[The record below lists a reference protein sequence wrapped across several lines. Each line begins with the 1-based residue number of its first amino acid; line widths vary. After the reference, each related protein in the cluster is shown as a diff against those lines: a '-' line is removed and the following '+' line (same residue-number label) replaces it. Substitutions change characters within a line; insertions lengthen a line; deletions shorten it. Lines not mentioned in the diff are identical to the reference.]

1 MKEVLTLDQN
11 FAGHTLFQS
20 VPFGNERLASRF
32 VMAPMTRMF
41 SKDGIPGENV
51 AQYYRKRAENGISLI
66 ITEGTA
72 INHPAAVMSKD
83 IPRFYG
89 EDALNGWANVVKEV
103 HDAGGKIIPQLWHVG
118 AARRAGSEPNI
129 DAPPVSPSGYTLRGK
144 KNENIKALT
153 RDEVAEMIDTYA
165 EAAANA
171 KRIGFDG
178 IELHGAHGYLIDQ
191 FFWEVTNKRNDEY
204 GGNLGE
210 RTKFAA
216 DIVRACRKEVGPDF
230 PIVFRF
236 SQWKGTDYHAK
247 LANNSKELEEFLT
260 PLVEAGVDIFHCS
273 TRRIWEPEFREEDP
287 SLNLAGWTKRITKKP
302 TIAVGSV
309 GINRAYLSN
318 QDNADVSIVDNL
330 KIIDEKIKKAE
341 FDYVAIGRAALAD
354 PEWAVKLKNGKLDQ
368 VTHYTKESENQ
379 LI

>member
-1 MKEVLTLDQN
+1 MLALDQKY
-11 FAGHTLFQS
+11 AGHTLLQS
-20 VPFGNERLASRF
+20 VPFGNEILTSRL
-32 VMAPMTRMF
+32 VMAPMTRIF
-41 SKDGIPGENV
+41 SPDGVPGENV
-51 AQYYRKRAENGISLI
+51 AQYYRKRAENGIGLI

-72 INHPAAVMSKD
+72 INHPAAVMSPD

-89 EDALNGWANVVKEV
+89 EDALNGWANVVNEV
-103 HDAGGKIIPQLWHVG
+103 HEAGGKIIPQLWHVG

-129 DAPPVSPSGYTLRGK
+129 DAPPVSPSGITLKGK
-144 KNENIKALT
+144 HNDKIMALT
-153 RDEVAEMIDTYA
+153 KEEVTEMIATYA

-191 FFWEVTNKRNDEY
+191 FFWEVTNKRDDEY
-204 GGNLGE
+204 GGDLGE

-216 DIVRACRKEVGPDF
+216 DIVRACRKEVGPNF
-230 PIVFRF
+230 PIVFRY
-236 SQWKGTDYHAK
+236 SQWKGTDYQAK
-247 LANNSKELEEFLT
+247 LANNSKELEQLLT

-273 TRRIWEPEFREEDP
+273 TRRIWEPEFKDEDP

-318 QDNADVSIVDNL
+318 QDNDHVTIQDNL
-330 KIIDEKIKKAE
+330 KLIDEKIKAE
-341 FDYVAIGRAALAD
+341 EYDYVAVGRALLAD
-354 PEWAVKLKNGKLDQ
+354 PKWAVKLKNGELDQ
-368 VTHYTKESENQ
+368 VTHYTKESEKQ

>member
-1 MKEVLTLDQN
+1 VKEVLTLDQN

-20 VPFGNERLASRF
+20 VPFGNQRLASRF

-41 SKDGIPGENV
+41 SKDGIPGEDV

-72 INHPAAVMSKD
+72 INHPAAVMSPD

-144 KNENIKALT
+144 KNENIKALS

-191 FFWEVTNKRNDEY
+191 FFWDVTNKRDDEY

-216 DIVRACRKEVGPDF
+216 DVVRACRKEVGPDF

-236 SQWKGTDYHAK
+236 SQWKGSDYQAK
-247 LANNSKELEEFLT
+247 LANNSKELEQFLT

-273 TRRIWEPEFREEDP
+273 TRRIWEPEFRDEDP
-287 SLNLAGWTKRITKKP
+287 SLNLAGWTKRMTKKP

-341 FDYVAIGRAALAD
+341 FDYVAIGRAMLAD

>member
-1 MKEVLTLDQN
+1 MDKEY
-11 FAGHTLFQS
+11 AGHTLLQS
-20 VPFGNERLASRF
+20 VPFGNEMLASRL

-41 SKDGIPGENV
+41 SPNGVPGKNV
-51 AQYYRKRAENGISLI
+51 AQYYRKRAENGIGLI

-72 INHPAAVMSKD
+72 INHPAAVMSPD

-89 EDALNGWANVVKEV
+89 EDAFNGWANVVKEV
-103 HDAGGKIIPQLWHVG
+103 HQAGGKIIPQLWHVG
-118 AARRAGSEPNI
+118 AARKAGSEPNI
-129 DAPPVSPSGYTLRGK
+129 DAPPVSPSGFTLKGK
-144 KNENIKALT
+144 RNEKIKALT
-153 RDEVAEMIDTYA
+153 NQEVTEMINTYA

-204 GGNLGE
+204 GGDIGE
-210 RTKFAA
+210 RAKFAA
-216 DIVRACRKEVGPDF
+216 DVVRACRKEVGSDF
-230 PIVFRF
+230 PIVFRY
-236 SQWKGTDYHAK
+236 SQWKGTDYQAK
-247 LANNSKELEEFLT
+247 LAKNSNELEQLLT

-273 TRRIWEPEFREEDP
+273 TRRIWEPEFIDEDP

-318 QDNADVSIVDNL
+318 QDNAHVTIVDNL
-330 KIIDEKIKKAE
+330 KIIDEKIKAGE
-341 FDYVAIGRAALAD
+341 FDYVAIGRALLAD
-354 PEWAVKLKNGKLDQ
+354 SEWAVKLKNGQLDQ
-368 VTHYTKESENQ
+368 VVHYTKESEKY

>member
-1 MKEVLTLDQN
+1 MLTLNQKQQQV
-11 FAGHTLFQS
+11 GQTLFES
-20 VPFGNERLASRF
+20 VPFGKGKLASRL

-41 SKDGIPGENV
+41 SPNGVPGENV
-51 AQYYRKRAENGISLI
+51 AQYYRKRAENGIGLI

-72 INHPAAVMSKD
+72 INHPAAVMSPD

-89 EDALNGWANVVKEV
+89 EDALAGWARVVKEV
-103 HDAGGKIIPQLWHVG
+103 HEAGGKIIPQIWHVG

-129 DAPPVSPSGYTLRGK
+129 DAPPVSPSGITLKGK
-144 KNENIKALT
+144 KHEQIKALT
-153 RDEVAEMIDTYA
+153 KEEVTEMIDLYA

-178 IELHGAHGYLIDQ
+178 VELHGAHGYLIDQ
-191 FFWEVTNKRNDEY
+191 FFWDLTNKREDEY

-216 DIVRACRKEVGPDF
+216 DIVRACRKAVGPDF

-236 SQWKGTDYHAK
+236 SQWKGTDYEAK
-247 LANNSKELEEFLT
+247 LANNSKELEQFLT
-260 PLVEAGVDIFHCS
+260 PLAEAGVDIFHCS
-273 TRRIWEPEFREEDP
+273 TRRIWEPEFKDEDP
-287 SLNLAGWTKRITKKP
+287 SLNLAGWTKKITKKP
-302 TIAVGSV
+302 TISVGSV

-318 QDNADVSIVDNL
+318 QDNSQVTIQDNL
-330 KIIDEKIKKAE
+330 KIIEEKINAGE
-341 FDYVAIGRAALAD
+341 FDYVAVGRAVLAD
-354 PEWAVKLKNGKLDQ
+354 PEWATKLKNGQLDQ
-368 VTHYTKESENQ
+368 VTHYTKESEND

>member
-1 MKEVLTLDQN
+1 M
-11 FAGHTLFQS
+11 
-20 VPFGNERLASRF
+20 LASRL

-41 SKDGIPGENV
+41 SPGGIPGENV
-51 AQYYRKRAENGISLI
+51 AHYYRKRAENGIGLI

-72 INHPAAVMSKD
+72 INHPAAVQSPD

-89 EDALNGWANVVKEV
+89 EDALTGWAHVVKEV
-103 HDAGGKIIPQLWHVG
+103 HEAGGKIIPQLWHVG
-118 AARRAGSEPNI
+118 AARKAGSEPNI
-129 DAPPVSPSGYTLRGK
+129 EAPPVSPSGFTLKGK
-144 KNENIKALT
+144 SNEKIKALT
-153 RDEVAEMIDTYA
+153 KQEVMDMIDRYA

-191 FFWEVTNKRNDEY
+191 FLWERTNKRNDEY
-204 GGNLGE
+204 GGDIGE

-216 DIVRACRKEVGPDF
+216 DIVRACRKQVGPDF

-236 SQWKGTDYHAK
+236 SQWKGTDYEAK
-247 LANNSKELEEFLT
+247 LANNSNELEQLLS

-273 TRRIWEPEFREEDP
+273 TRRIWEPEFKSEDP

-318 QDNADVSIVDNL
+318 QDHADRTIVDNL
-330 KIIDEKIKKAE
+330 AMIDEKIKAGE
-341 FDYVAIGRAALAD
+341 YDYVAVGRAVLAD
-354 PEWAVKLKNGKLDQ
+354 PEWAVKLKHGQLDQ
-368 VTHYTKESENQ
+368 VTHYTKESEQ
-379 LI
+379 YLS

>member
-1 MKEVLTLDQN
+1 MDQTYV
-11 FAGHTLFQS
+11 GHTLFQS
-20 VPFGNERLASRF
+20 VPFEKEMLTSRL

-41 SKDGIPGENV
+41 SPGGIPGENV
-51 AQYYRKRAENGISLI
+51 AHYYRKRAENGIGLI

-72 INHPAAVMSKD
+72 INHPAAVQSPD

-89 EDALNGWANVVKEV
+89 EDALNGWAHVVHEV
-103 HDAGGKIIPQLWHVG
+103 HEAGGKIIPQLWHVG
-118 AARRAGSEPNI
+118 AARKAGSEPNVE
-129 DAPPVSPSGYTLRGK
+129 APPVSPSGFTLKGK
-144 KNENIKALT
+144 SNEKIKALT
-153 RDEVAEMIDTYA
+153 KQEVLDMIDRYA

-191 FFWEVTNKRNDEY
+191 FFWERTNKRNDEY
-204 GGNLGE
+204 GGNIGE
-210 RTKFAA
+210 RTQFAA

-230 PIVFRF
+230 PIVLRF
-236 SQWKGTDYHAK
+236 SQWKGTDYEAK
-247 LANNSKELEEFLT
+247 LANNSNELEQLLS

-273 TRRIWEPEFREEDP
+273 TRRIWEPEFKDEDL

-318 QDNADVSIVDNL
+318 QDNADRTIVDKL
-330 KIIDEKIKKAE
+330 AMIDEKIEAGDY
-341 FDYVAIGRAALAD
+341 DYVAVGRALLAD
-354 PEWAVKLKNGKLDQ
+354 PEWAIKLKNGQLDR
-368 VTHYTKESENQ
+368 VTHYTKESENY

>member
-1 MKEVLTLDQN
+1 MLVLDQN
-11 FAGHTLFQS
+11 YAGHTLLQS
-20 VPFGNERLASRF
+20 VPFGNEILTSRL
-32 VMAPMTRMF
+32 VMAPMTRIF
-41 SKDGIPGENV
+41 SPDGVPGKNV
-51 AQYYRKRAENGISLI
+51 AQYYRKRAENGIGLI
-66 ITEGTA
+66 ITEGTS
-72 INHPAAVMSKD
+72 INHPAAVMSPD

-103 HDAGGKIIPQLWHVG
+103 HEAGGKIIPQLWHVG
-118 AARRAGSEPNI
+118 AARKAGSLPNV
-129 DAPPVSPSGYTLRGK
+129 DAPPVSPSGFTLRGQ
-144 KNENIKALT
+144 KNEKIKALT
-153 RDEVAEMIDTYA
+153 NKEVAEMIDTYA

-191 FFWEVTNKRNDEY
+191 FFWETTNKRDDEY

-230 PIVFRF
+230 PIVFRY
-236 SQWKGTDYHAK
+236 SQWKGTDYYAK
-247 LANNSKELEEFLT
+247 LANNSQELEQLLT

-273 TRRIWEPEFREEDP
+273 TRRIWEPEFRDEDP

-309 GINRAYLSN
+309 GINRAYLSD
-318 QDNADVSIVDNL
+318 QDNNHVSIQENL
-330 KIIDEKIKKAE
+330 KLIDEKITAGE
-341 FDYVAIGRAALAD
+341 YDYVAVGRALLAD
-354 PEWAVKLKNGKLDQ
+354 PEWAVKLRNGKLDQ

>member
-1 MKEVLTLDQN
+1 MDQK
-11 FAGHTLFQS
+11 FAGHTLLQS
-20 VPFGNERLASRF
+20 VPFGNEMLASRL

-41 SKDGIPGENV
+41 SPEGIPGKNV
-51 AQYYRKRAENGISLI
+51 AQYYRKRAENGIGLI

-72 INHPAAVMSKD
+72 INHPAAVMSPD

-89 EDALNGWANVVKEV
+89 EEALNGWANVVNEV
-103 HDAGGKIIPQLWHVG
+103 HQAGGKIIPQLWHVG
-118 AARRAGSEPNI
+118 AARKAGSEPNI
-129 DAPPVSPSGYTLRGK
+129 DAPTVSPSGLTLRGQR
-144 KNENIKALT
+144 NEKIKALT
-153 RDEVAEMIDTYA
+153 KEEVAEMIDAYA

-191 FFWEVTNKRNDEY
+191 FFWELTNKRTDDY
-204 GGNLGE
+204 GGDLGE

-230 PIVFRF
+230 PIVFRY
-236 SQWKGTDYHAK
+236 SQWKGTDYQAK
-247 LANNSKELEEFLT
+247 LAKNSNELEQLLT

-273 TRRIWEPEFREEDP
+273 TRRIWEPEFKDEDP
-287 SLNLAGWTKRITKKP
+287 SLTLAGWTKRITNKP

-309 GINRAYLSN
+309 GINRAFLSN
-318 QDNADVSIVDNL
+318 QDNDHVTIEDNL
-330 KIIDEKIKKAE
+330 KILDEKIKASE
-341 FDYVAIGRAALAD
+341 FDYVAVGRAILAD
-354 PEWAVKLKNGKLDQ
+354 SEWAVKLKNGHLNQ
-368 VTHYTKESENQ
+368 VVHYTKESEKY

>member
-1 MKEVLTLDQN
+1 MDQKY
-11 FAGHTLFQS
+11 AGHTLLQS
-20 VPFGNERLASRF
+20 VPFGNEMLASRL

-41 SKDGIPGENV
+41 SPEGIPGENV
-51 AQYYRKRAENGISLI
+51 AQYYRKRAENGIGLI

-72 INHPAAVMSKD
+72 INHPAAVMSPD

-89 EDALNGWANVVKEV
+89 EEALNGWANVMNEV
-103 HDAGGKIIPQLWHVG
+103 HQAGGKIIPQLWHVG

-129 DAPPVSPSGYTLRGK
+129 DASPVSPSGFTLKGQRSEK
-144 KNENIKALT
+144 IKALT
-153 RDEVAEMIDTYA
+153 KEEVTEMIDAYA

-191 FFWEVTNKRNDEY
+191 FFWDLTNKRTDEY
-204 GGNLGE
+204 GGGIEE

-230 PIVFRF
+230 PIVFRY
-236 SQWKGTDYHAK
+236 SQWKGTDYQAK
-247 LANNSKELEEFLT
+247 LAKNSNELEQLLS

-273 TRRIWEPEFREEDP
+273 TRRIWEPEFKEEDP
-287 SLNLAGWTKRITKKP
+287 SLTLAGWTKRITKKP

-309 GINRAYLSN
+309 GINRAFLSN
-318 QDNADVSIVDNL
+318 QDHDQVTIEDNL
-330 KIIDEKIKKAE
+330 KMVDEKIKSGE
-341 FDYVAIGRAALAD
+341 FDYVAVGRAILAD
-354 PEWAVKLKNGKLDQ
+354 PEWAVKLKNGHLNQ
-368 VTHYTKESENQ
+368 VVHYTKESEKY

>member
-1 MKEVLTLDQN
+1 LDQKY
-11 FAGHTLFQS
+11 AGHTLLQS
-20 VPFGNERLASRF
+20 VPFGKERLGSRL

-41 SKDGIPGENV
+41 SPNGIPGENV
-51 AQYYRKRAENGISLI
+51 THYYRKRAENGIGLI

-72 INHPAAVMSKD
+72 INHPAAVMSPD

-89 EDALNGWANVVKEV
+89 EDALEAWANVVKEV
-103 HDAGGKIIPQLWHVG
+103 HEAGGKIIPQLWHVG
-118 AARRAGSEPNI
+118 AARRAGSEPNS
-129 DAPPVSPSGYTLRGK
+129 DAPPVSPSGYTLRGQ
-144 KNENIKALT
+144 KNEKIKALT
-153 RDEVAEMIDTYA
+153 RDEVAEMIHTYA

-191 FFWEVTNKRNDEY
+191 FFWEVTNKRDDEY
-204 GGNLGE
+204 GGDLGE

-216 DIVRACRKEVGPDF
+216 DVVRACRKAVGPDF
-230 PIVFRF
+230 PIVFRY
-236 SQWKGTDYHAK
+236 SQWKGTDYQAK
-247 LANNSKELEEFLT
+247 LATNSKELEQFLT
-260 PLVEAGVDIFHCS
+260 PLAEAGVDIFHCS
-273 TRRIWEPEFREEDP
+273 TRRIWEPEFKDEDP
-287 SLNLAGWTKRITKKP
+287 SLNLAGWTKRITNKP

-318 QDNADVSIVDNL
+318 QDNAQVTIEDNL
-330 KIIDEKIKKAE
+330 KIIDEKINAGE
-341 FDYVAIGRAALAD
+341 YDYVAIGRAVLAD
-354 PEWAVKLKNGKLDQ
+354 PEWAVKLKNGNLDQ

>member
-1 MKEVLTLDQN
+1 MDNKY
-11 FAGHTLFQS
+11 AGHTLLQP
-20 VPFGNERLASRF
+20 VPFGNEMLASRL

-41 SKDGIPGENV
+41 SPNGIPGKNV
-51 AQYYRKRAENGISLI
+51 ADYYRKRAENGIGII

-72 INHPAAVMSKD
+72 INHPAAIMNPN

-89 EDALNGWANVVKEV
+89 EDALTAWSNVVHEV
-103 HDAGGKIIPQLWHVG
+103 HQAGGKIIPQLWHVG
-118 AARRAGSEPNI
+118 AARKAGSEPNI
-129 DAPPVSPSGYTLRGK
+129 DAPPVSPSGFTLKGK
-144 KNENIKALT
+144 RNEKIKALT
-153 RDEVAEMIDTYA
+153 TKEVHDLVDAYA

-191 FFWEVTNKRNDEY
+191 FFWEVTNKRYDEF
-204 GGNLGE
+204 GGDIGT

-216 DIVRACRKEVGPDF
+216 DIVRACRKKVGPDF

-236 SQWKGTDYHAK
+236 SQWKGTDYEAK
-247 LANNSKELEEFLT
+247 LARNSIELEQLLI

-273 TRRIWEPEFREEDP
+273 TRRIWEPEFKEEDP
-287 SLNLAGWTKRITKKP
+287 SLNLAGWTKRITNKP
-302 TIAVGSV
+302 TISVGSV

-318 QDNADVSIVDNL
+318 QDNANITIIDNL
-330 KIIDEKIKKAE
+330 KIIDEKIHAGE
-341 FDYVAIGRAALAD
+341 FDYVAVGRAVLAD
-354 PEWAVKLKNGKLDQ
+354 PEWAVKLKNSKLDQ
-368 VTHYTKESENQ
+368 VVHYTKESENY

>member
-1 MKEVLTLDQN
+1 MDKKY
-11 FAGHTLFQS
+11 AGHTLLQS
-20 VPFGNERLASRF
+20 VPFGNEMLSSRL

-41 SKDGIPGENV
+41 SPNGVPGENV
-51 AQYYRKRAENGISLI
+51 AQYYRKRAENGIGLI

-72 INHPAAVMSKD
+72 IDHPAAVMSPD

-103 HDAGGKIIPQLWHVG
+103 HQAGGKIIPQLWHVG
-118 AARRAGSEPNI
+118 AARKAGSEPNM
-129 DAPPVSPSGYTLRGK
+129 DSPPVSPSGFTLKGK
-144 KNENIKALT
+144 RNEKIKALT
-153 RDEVAEMIDTYA
+153 NQEVTEMIHTYA

-191 FFWEVTNKRNDEY
+191 FFWEVTNKRTDEY
-204 GGNLGE
+204 GGDIGE

-216 DIVRACRKEVGPDF
+216 EIVRACRKEVGPDF
-230 PIVFRF
+230 PIVFRY
-236 SQWKGTDYHAK
+236 SQWKGTDYQAK
-247 LANNSKELEEFLT
+247 LANNSNELEQLLI

-273 TRRIWEPEFREEDP
+273 TRRIWEPEFIDEDP
-287 SLNLAGWTKRITKKP
+287 ALNLAGWTKRITKKP

-318 QDNADVSIVDNL
+318 LDNTHVTIVDNL
-330 KIIDEKIKKAE
+330 KLIDEKIKAGE
-341 FDYVAIGRAALAD
+341 FDYVAVGRALLAD
-354 PEWAVKLKNGKLDQ
+354 SEWAIKLKNGQLDQ
-368 VTHYTKESENQ
+368 ALHYTKESEKY

>member
-1 MKEVLTLDQN
+1 LDQTYV
-11 FAGHTLFQS
+11 GHTLFQS
-20 VPFGNERLASRF
+20 VPFGKEMLTSRL

-41 SKDGIPGENV
+41 SPGGIPGENV
-51 AQYYRKRAENGISLI
+51 AHYYRKRAENGIGLI

-72 INHPAAVMSKD
+72 INHPAAVQSPD

-89 EDALNGWANVVKEV
+89 EDALNGWAHVVHEV
-103 HDAGGKIIPQLWHVG
+103 HEAGGKIIPQLWHVG
-118 AARRAGSEPNI
+118 AARKAGSEPNVE
-129 DAPPVSPSGYTLRGK
+129 APPVSPSGFTLKGK
-144 KNENIKALT
+144 SNEKIKALT
-153 RDEVAEMIDTYA
+153 KQEVLDMIDRYA

-191 FFWEVTNKRNDEY
+191 FFWERTNKRNDEY
-204 GGNLGE
+204 GGNIGE
-210 RTKFAA
+210 RTQFAA

-230 PIVFRF
+230 PIVLRF
-236 SQWKGTDYHAK
+236 SQWKGTDYEAK
-247 LANNSKELEEFLT
+247 LANNSNELEQLLS

-273 TRRIWEPEFREEDP
+273 TRRIWEPEFKDEDL

-318 QDNADVSIVDNL
+318 QDNADRTIVDNL
-330 KIIDEKIKKAE
+330 AMIDEKIEAGE
-341 FDYVAIGRAALAD
+341 YDYVAVGRALLAD
-354 PEWAVKLKNGKLDQ
+354 PEWAIKLKNGQLDR
-368 VTHYTKESENQ
+368 VTHYTKESENY

>member
-1 MKEVLTLDQN
+1 VPALDQK
-11 FAGHTLFQS
+11 FAGHTLIES
-20 VPFGNERLASRF
+20 VPFGNEMLASRL

-41 SKDGIPGENV
+41 SPNGVPGENV
-51 AQYYRKRAENGISLI
+51 AQYYRRRAENGVGLI

-72 INHPAAVMSKD
+72 INHPAAVMSPD
-83 IPRFYG
+83 IPHFYG

-103 HDAGGKIIPQLWHVG
+103 HQAGGKIIPQLWHVG
-118 AARRAGSEPNI
+118 AARRAGSEPNV
-129 DAPPVSPSGYTLRGK
+129 DAPPVSPSGITLKGK
-144 KNENIKALT
+144 ENEKIKALT
-153 RDEVAEMIDTYA
+153 KEEVTEMIDTYA
-165 EAAANA
+165 EAALNA

-191 FFWEVTNKRNDEY
+191 FFWELTNNRNDEY
-204 GGNLGE
+204 GGDIRE

-216 DIVRACRKEVGPDF
+216 DIVRACRKKVGPDF
-230 PIVFRF
+230 PIVLRF
-236 SQWKGTDYHAK
+236 SQWKGTDYQAK
-247 LANNSKELEEFLT
+247 LAKNSYELEQLLI

-273 TRRIWEPEFREEDP
+273 TRRIWEPEFKEEDP

-318 QDNADVSIVDNL
+318 QDNDNVTIIDNL
-330 KIIDEKIKKAE
+330 KIIDEKIKAGE
-341 FDYVAIGRAALAD
+341 FDYVAVGRALLAD
-354 PEWAVKLKNGKLDQ
+354 PEWAVKLKEGRLDQ
-368 VTHYTKESENQ
+368 ASHYTKEAEKY

>member
-1 MKEVLTLDQN
+1 MDQTYV
-11 FAGHTLFQS
+11 GHTLFQS
-20 VPFGNERLASRF
+20 VPFGKEMLTSRL

-41 SKDGIPGENV
+41 SPGGIPGENV
-51 AQYYRKRAENGISLI
+51 AHYYRKRAENGIGLI

-72 INHPAAVMSKD
+72 INHPAAVQSPD

-89 EDALNGWANVVKEV
+89 EDALNGWAHVVHEV
-103 HDAGGKIIPQLWHVG
+103 HEAGGKIIPQLWHVG
-118 AARRAGSEPNI
+118 AARKAGSEPNVE
-129 DAPPVSPSGYTLRGK
+129 APPVSPSGFTLKGK
-144 KNENIKALT
+144 SNEKIKALT
-153 RDEVAEMIDTYA
+153 KQEVLDMIDRYA

-191 FFWEVTNKRNDEY
+191 FFWERTNKRNDEY
-204 GGNLGE
+204 GGNIGE
-210 RTKFAA
+210 RTQFAA

-230 PIVFRF
+230 PIVLRF
-236 SQWKGTDYHAK
+236 SQWKGTDYEAK
-247 LANNSKELEEFLT
+247 LANNSNELEQLLS

-273 TRRIWEPEFREEDP
+273 TRRIWEPEFKDEDL

-318 QDNADVSIVDNL
+318 QDNADRTIVDNL
-330 KIIDEKIKKAE
+330 AMIDEKIEAGE
-341 FDYVAIGRAALAD
+341 YDYVAVGRALLAD
-354 PEWAVKLKNGKLDQ
+354 PEWAIKLKNGQLDR
-368 VTHYTKESENQ
+368 VTHYTKESENY

>member
-1 MKEVLTLDQN
+1 VLILDKEY
-11 FAGHTLFQS
+11 AGHTLLQS
-20 VPFGNERLASRF
+20 VPFGNEMLASRL

-41 SKDGIPGENV
+41 SPNGVPGKNV
-51 AQYYRKRAENGISLI
+51 AQYYRKRAENGIGLI

-72 INHPAAVMSKD
+72 INHPAAVMSPD

-89 EDALNGWANVVKEV
+89 EDAFNGWANVVKEV
-103 HDAGGKIIPQLWHVG
+103 HQAGGKIIPQLWHVG
-118 AARRAGSEPNI
+118 AARKAGSEPNI
-129 DAPPVSPSGYTLRGK
+129 DAPPVSPSGFTLKGK
-144 KNENIKALT
+144 RNEKIKALT
-153 RDEVAEMIDTYA
+153 NQEVTEMINTYA

-204 GGNLGE
+204 GGDIGE
-210 RTKFAA
+210 RAKFAA
-216 DIVRACRKEVGPDF
+216 DVVRACRKEVGSDF
-230 PIVFRF
+230 PIVFRY
-236 SQWKGTDYHAK
+236 SQWKGTDYQAK
-247 LANNSKELEEFLT
+247 LAKNSNELEQLLT

-273 TRRIWEPEFREEDP
+273 TRRIWEPEFIDEDP

-318 QDNADVSIVDNL
+318 QDNAHVTIVDNL
-330 KIIDEKIKKAE
+330 KIIDEKIKAGE
-341 FDYVAIGRAALAD
+341 FDYVAIGRALLAD
-354 PEWAVKLKNGKLDQ
+354 SEWAVKLKNGQLDQ
-368 VTHYTKESENQ
+368 VVHYTKESEKY

>member
-1 MKEVLTLDQN
+1 MDKEY
-11 FAGHTLFQS
+11 AGHTLLQS
-20 VPFGNERLASRF
+20 VPFGNEMLASRL

-41 SKDGIPGENV
+41 SPNGVPGKNV
-51 AQYYRKRAENGISLI
+51 AQYYRKRAENGIGLI

-72 INHPAAVMSKD
+72 INHPAAVMSPD

-89 EDALNGWANVVKEV
+89 EDAFNGWANVVKEV
-103 HDAGGKIIPQLWHVG
+103 HQAGGKIIPQLWHVG
-118 AARRAGSEPNI
+118 AARKAGSEPNI
-129 DAPPVSPSGYTLRGK
+129 DAPPVSPSGFTLKGK
-144 KNENIKALT
+144 RNEKIKALT
-153 RDEVAEMIDTYA
+153 NQEVTEMINTYA

-204 GGNLGE
+204 GGDIGE
-210 RTKFAA
+210 RAKFAA
-216 DIVRACRKEVGPDF
+216 DVVRACRKEVGSDF
-230 PIVFRF
+230 PIVFRY
-236 SQWKGTDYHAK
+236 SQWKGTDYQAK
-247 LANNSKELEEFLT
+247 LAKNSNELEQLLT

-273 TRRIWEPEFREEDP
+273 TRRIWEPEFIDEDP

-309 GINRAYLSN
+309 GINRVYLSN
-318 QDNADVSIVDNL
+318 QDNAHVTIVDNL
-330 KIIDEKIKKAE
+330 KIIDEKIKAGE
-341 FDYVAIGRAALAD
+341 FDYVAIGRALLAD
-354 PEWAVKLKNGKLDQ
+354 SEWAVKLKNGQLDQ
-368 VTHYTKESENQ
+368 VVHYTKESEKY

>member
-1 MKEVLTLDQN
+1 VLALDQKY
-11 FAGHTLFQS
+11 AGHTLFQS
-20 VPFGNERLASRF
+20 VPFGNEMLASRL
-32 VMAPMTRMF
+32 VMAPMTRIF
-41 SKDGIPGENV
+41 SPNGIPGENV
-51 AQYYRKRAENGISLI
+51 AQYYRIRAENAIGLI

-72 INHPAAVMSKD
+72 INHPAAVMSPD

-89 EDALNGWANVVKEV
+89 EDALHGWANVVKEV
-103 HDAGGKIIPQLWHVG
+103 HAAGGKIIPQLWHVG
-118 AARRAGSEPNI
+118 AARRAGSEPNS
-129 DAPPVSPSGYTLRGK
+129 DAPPVSPSGYTLRGQ
-144 KNENIKALT
+144 KNEKIKALT
-153 RDEVAEMIDTYA
+153 RDEVAEMIHTYA

-191 FFWEVTNKRNDEY
+191 FFWEVTNKREDEY
-204 GGNLGE
+204 GGDLGQ

-216 DIVRACRKEVGPDF
+216 EIVRACRKEVGPDF

-236 SQWKGTDYHAK
+236 SQWKGSDYQAK
-247 LANNSKELEEFLT
+247 LATNSKELEQFLT
-260 PLVEAGVDIFHCS
+260 PLVEAGVDVFHCS
-273 TRRIWEPEFREEDP
+273 TRRIWEPEFKDEDP

-318 QDNADVSIVDNL
+318 QDNADVTIVDNL
-330 KIIDEKIKKAE
+330 KIIDEKIKAAE
-341 FDYVAIGRAALAD
+341 FDYVAIGRAVLAD

-368 VTHYTKESENQ
+368 VTHYTKESEKQ

>member
-1 MKEVLTLDQN
+1 MDKKY
-11 FAGHTLFQS
+11 AGHTLLQS
-20 VPFGNERLASRF
+20 VPFGNEMLSSRL

-41 SKDGIPGENV
+41 SPNGVPGENV
-51 AQYYRKRAENGISLI
+51 AQYYRKRAENGIGLI

-72 INHPAAVMSKD
+72 IDHPAAVMSPD

-103 HDAGGKIIPQLWHVG
+103 HQAGGKIIPQLWHVG
-118 AARRAGSEPNI
+118 AARKAGSEPNM
-129 DAPPVSPSGYTLRGK
+129 DSPPVSPSGFTLKGK
-144 KNENIKALT
+144 RNEKIKALT
-153 RDEVAEMIDTYA
+153 NQEVTEMIHTYA

-191 FFWEVTNKRNDEY
+191 FFWEVTNKRTDEY
-204 GGNLGE
+204 GGDIGE

-216 DIVRACRKEVGPDF
+216 EIVRACRKEVGPDF
-230 PIVFRF
+230 PIVFRY
-236 SQWKGTDYHAK
+236 SQWKGTDYQAK
-247 LANNSKELEEFLT
+247 LANNSNELEQLLI

-273 TRRIWEPEFREEDP
+273 TRRIWEPEFIDEDP
-287 SLNLAGWTKRITKKP
+287 ALNVAGWTKRITKKP

-318 QDNADVSIVDNL
+318 LDNTHVTIVDNL
-330 KIIDEKIKKAE
+330 KLIDEKIKAGE
-341 FDYVAIGRAALAD
+341 FDYVAVGRALLAD
-354 PEWAVKLKNGKLDQ
+354 SEWAIKLKNGQLDQ
-368 VTHYTKESENQ
+368 ALHYTKESEKY

>member
-1 MKEVLTLDQN
+1 MPTLDKKN
-11 FAGHTLFQS
+11 EGHTLFQS
-20 VPFGNERLASRF
+20 VPFGNEMLTNRL

-41 SKDGIPGENV
+41 SPNGVPGENV
-51 AQYYRKRAENGISLI
+51 AQYYRKRAENEVGLI

-72 INHPAAVMSKD
+72 INHPAAVMSPD

-89 EDALNGWANVVKEV
+89 EDALAGWANVVNEV
-103 HDAGGKIIPQLWHVG
+103 HQAGGKIIPQLWHVG

-129 DAPPVSPSGYTLRGK
+129 DAPPVSPSGITLKGK
-144 KNENIKALT
+144 SNEKIKTLSNQ
-153 RDEVAEMIDTYA
+153 EVTEMINTYA
-165 EAAANA
+165 EAASNA
-171 KRIGFDG
+171 KRLGFDG

-191 FFWEVTNKRNDEY
+191 FFWELTNKRDDEY
-204 GGNLGE
+204 GGNIGE

-216 DIVRACRKEVGPDF
+216 DIVRACRKVVGPDF

-236 SQWKGTDYHAK
+236 SQWKGTDYQAK
-247 LANNSKELEEFLT
+247 LANNSKELEQLLI

-273 TRRIWEPEFREEDP
+273 TRRIWEPEFKEEDP
-287 SLNLAGWTKRITKKP
+287 SQNLAGWTKRITGKP

-318 QDNADVSIVDNL
+318 KDNDQVTIVDNL
-330 KIIDEKIKKAE
+330 KIVDKKIESGE
-341 FDYVAIGRAALAD
+341 FDYVAVGRALLAD
-354 PEWAVKLKNGKLDQ
+354 PEWAVKLKNGQLDQ
-368 VTHYTKESENQ
+368 VVHYTKESENY